1 MEHIRKFLID
11 ASFGEFPFD
20 FQDILFRQP
29 SYKIKLLIRSTKNE
43 GMQ

>member
-20 FQDILFRQP
+20 FEEIVFRQL
-29 SYKIKLLIRSTKNE
+29 SYKIKWLIRSTKNE
-43 GMQ
+43 GIQ